1 MNENQANTV
10 IYIENM
16 TGVKTVPGSN
26 IALVYGETAVTTKI
40 ISLDNFEVIA
50 EIAAG
55 YINEAFVSSDGQ
67 TGYLMDYRND
77 NTAQVVKISIDG
89 ASSTILN
96 QTLVGHTF
104 SSYHVVFG
112 EFDQWTTSAI
122 SPNDSLLLFGYDD
135 PVNGALLNIID
146 AGTLDLLASPRI
158 PESRIFGFAFTE
170 DSKRVITLAYPGNQ
184 VPIVYLDGKNS
195 FVENTFNVYQSS
207 YSGCYNPVD
216 KFFYVL
222 DLENY
227 IHKVDPFTGD
237 IVGSIFLDTE
247 EWNWRIA
254 IDQQGNPLVLNST
267 SMIYDGVTYPMPG
280 ISNELIYNSEHNLFL
295 SAVPGPDVICIF
307 DPLQVGIQQFK
318 PGSEN
323 EVSIFPNPASDQII
337 IKSSEEITRVKVC
350 NIAGTEVYSGNFKER
365 NIEIPIGNLAPGVY
379 VIDVT
384 TKAGNYSRKMV
395 VRK

>member
-1 MNENQANTV
+1 
-10 IYIENM
+10 
-16 TGVKTVPGSN
+16 VPGSN
-26 IALVYGETAVTTKI
+26 LVLVYGEPAPTTKI

-50 EIAAG
+50 EIATG
-55 YINEAFVSSDGQ
+55 YINEAFVSSNGQ
-67 TGYLMDYRND
+67 TGYLMDYTND
-77 NTAQVVKISIDG
+77 NTAQVTKISIDG
-89 ASSTILN
+89 AASTILD
-96 QTLVGHTF
+96 QTIVGHTF

-135 PVNGALLNIID
+135 PVNGAVLNIID

-158 PESRIFGFAFTE
+158 PESRIYGFAFTD

-184 VPIVYLDGKNS
+184 VPIVYLDGENS
-195 FVENTFNVYQSS
+195 FVENTFSVYQSS

-216 KFFYVL
+216 RFFYVL

-237 IVGSIFLDTE
+237 IAGSIILDTDD

-254 IDQQGNPLVLNST
+254 IDQQGKPLVMNSV

-295 SAVPGPDVICIF
+295 SAVPGPDVICVF
-307 DPLQVGIQQFK
+307 DPLQVGIQQLK
-318 PGSEN
+318 PGKTSSI
-323 EVSIFPNPASDQII
+323 SIFPNPAADQII
-337 IKSSEEITRVKVC
+337 IQAKDEILHVKISDM
-350 NIAGTEVYSGNFKER
+350 NGNEVFSGDFDDR
-365 NIEIPIGNLAPGVY
+365 NIKLSTVGLKPGMYIV
-379 VIDVT
+379 DVRT
-384 TKAGNYSRKMV
+384 NKGNYAGKVV
-395 VRK
+395 VRW